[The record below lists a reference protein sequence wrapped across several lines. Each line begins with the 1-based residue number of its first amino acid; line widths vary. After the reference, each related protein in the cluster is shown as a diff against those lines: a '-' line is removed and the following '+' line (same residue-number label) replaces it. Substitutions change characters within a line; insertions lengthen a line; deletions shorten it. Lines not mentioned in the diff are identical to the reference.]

1 MFGVAAAEFFGVF
14 RKTFQDSFDKDS
26 ARLTSI
32 YKQQEVGAAAQ
43 WTKFMLD
50 DVLTATV
57 KEYLG
62 ADCDCRREFYNLD
75 LCAWRPRND
84 PYHKPQYRLPLA
96 LDVILEHENGPY
108 PEEEF
113 WKLLNWYAPLKVLVC
128 YPLKP
133 SEYLTYFNEC
143 KQRMHREHGRSSRE
157 EYLVIFGATG
167 NADVAAGIWQG
178 HVTRADMTDFTALL

>member
-14 RKTFQDSFDKDS
+14 RKAFQDSFDKDS
-26 ARLTSI
+26 IRLTSI

-84 PYHKPQYRLPLA
+84 PYH
-96 LDVILEHENGPY
+96 LD
-108 PEEEF
+108 
-113 WKLLNWYAPLKVLVC
+113 YAWISV
-128 YPLKP
+128 
-133 SEYLTYFNEC
+133 
-143 KQRMHREHGRSSRE
+143 SSR
-157 EYLVIFGATG
+157 
-167 NADVAAGIWQG
+167 
-178 HVTRADMTDFTALL
+178 LLIGPELHPTPSI